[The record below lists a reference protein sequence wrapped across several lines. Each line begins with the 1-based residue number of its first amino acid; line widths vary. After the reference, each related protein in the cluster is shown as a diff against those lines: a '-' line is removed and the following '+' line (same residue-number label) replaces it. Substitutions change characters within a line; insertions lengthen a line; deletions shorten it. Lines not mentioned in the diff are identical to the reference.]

1 LTVFSKSR
9 RIEIELFGCK
19 NLMTAKNKLHF
30 IKKTLILSA
39 FLLAIFSVPAQIFA
53 QEVVDKTVATVSDG
67 VNTELIT
74 YSDLVWHLALE
85 PDVSLT
91 PPTSEDLNRTL
102 QMLINQRLLALEV
115 RRLPS
120 ISVKEDELKIQ
131 RERIL
136 ENFATPADFE
146 KRLRAVGFDSISDE
160 NFQRTIEQRAKI
172 EKYLDF
178 RFRSFVVVKPDE
190 EAKYFRDVFAPN
202 YRKQNPGLLMPTFT
216 EIRPQINKILTE
228 IKIGEDIEKFLD
240 NAKDRAEIIVLSE
253 V

>member
-1 LTVFSKSR
+1 
-9 RIEIELFGCK
+9 
-19 NLMTAKNKLHF
+19 MTAKTKLHF
-30 IKKTLILSA
+30 IKNTVILSVILSMM
-39 FLLAIFSVPAQIFA
+39 FVLSIKISA
-53 QEVVDKTVATVSDG
+53 QEVVDKMVATVSDG
-67 VNTELIT
+67 IHTELIT
-74 YSDLVWHLALE
+74 YSDLVWQIALE
-85 PDVSLT
+85 PAVPID
-91 PPTSEDLNRTL
+91 PPSSDDLNRTL
-102 QMLINQRLLALEV
+102 QNLINQRLLALEV

-120 ISVKEDELKIQ
+120 ISVKEDELKTQ

-136 ENFATPADFE
+136 ENFAASADFE

-160 NFQRTIEQRAKI
+160 NFQRIIEQRAKI

-202 YRKQNPGLLMPTFT
+202 YRKQNPGLLMPTLN

-228 IKIGEDIEKFLD
+228 NKIAEDIEKFLD

>member
-1 LTVFSKSR
+1 MKT
-9 RIEIELFGCK
+9 
-19 NLMTAKNKLHF
+19 KNKLHF
-30 IKKTLILSA
+30 TGKFLILSA
-39 FLLAIFSVPAQIFA
+39 FLSVIFVLPIRICA
-53 QEVVDKTVATVSDG
+53 QEIVDKTVATVSDG
-67 VNTELIT
+67 IHTELIT
-74 YSDLVWHLALE
+74 YSDLVWQLALE
-85 PDVSLT
+85 PSVPIN
-91 PPTSEDLNRTL
+91 PPSSDDLNSAL
-102 QMLINQRLLALEV
+102 QILINQRLLTLEV

-136 ENFATPADFE
+136 ESFATPNDFE

-160 NFQRTIEQRAKI
+160 NFQRMIEQRAKI

-178 RFRSFVVVKPDE
+178 RFRSFVVVKPEE
-190 EAKYFRDVFAPN
+190 EAKYFRDVFTPN
-202 YRKQNPGLLMPTFT
+202 YRKQNPGLLMPTLN

-228 IKIGEDIEKFLD
+228 NKIAEDIEKFLD

>member
-1 LTVFSKSR
+1 
-9 RIEIELFGCK
+9 
-19 NLMTAKNKLHF
+19 MTTNIKLHF
-30 IKKTLILSA
+30 IKKFLILSA
-39 FLLAIFSVPAQIFA
+39 FLSVIFVLPMRIFA
-53 QEVVDKTVATVSDG
+53 QEIVDKTVATVSDG
-67 VNTELIT
+67 IHTELIT
-74 YSDLVWHLALE
+74 YSDLVWQLALE
-85 PDVSLT
+85 PNVSIN
-91 PPTSEDLNRTL
+91 PPSSDDLNSAL
-102 QMLINQRLLALEV
+102 QILINQRLLALEV

-136 ENFATPADFE
+136 ESFATSAEFE

-160 NFQRTIEQRAKI
+160 NFQRMIEQRAKI

-178 RFRSFVVVKPDE
+178 RFRSFVVVKPEE

-202 YRKQNPGLLMPTFT
+202 YRKQNPGLLMPTLN
-216 EIRPQINKILTE
+216 EVRPQINKILTE
-228 IKIGEDIEKFLD
+228 NKIAEDIEKFLD

>member
-1 LTVFSKSR
+1 
-9 RIEIELFGCK
+9 
-19 NLMTAKNKLHF
+19 MTAKNKLHF
-30 IKKTLILSA
+30 IKKTLFLSA
-39 FLLAIFSVPAQIFA
+39 FLLAFFALPAGISA
-53 QEVVDKTVATVSDG
+53 QEVVDKTVATVNDG
-67 VNTELIT
+67 IHTELIT
-74 YSDLVWHLALE
+74 YSDLVWQLALE
-85 PDVSLT
+85 PNVPIN
-91 PPTSEDLNRTL
+91 PPSSEDLNRTL

-136 ENFATPADFE
+136 ENFATTADFE

-160 NFQRTIEQRAKI
+160 NFQRIIEQRAKI

-178 RFRSFVVVKPDE
+178 RFRSFVVVKPEE
-190 EAKYFRDVFAPN
+190 EAKYFRDVFVPN
-202 YRKQNPGLLMPTFT
+202 FRKQNPGLLMPTLN
-216 EIRPQINKILTE
+216 EIRLQINKILSE
-228 IKIGEDIEKFLD
+228 NKIAEDIEKFLD

>member
-1 LTVFSKSR
+1 LTVFSKST
-9 RIEIELFGCK
+9 RIEGELFSCK
-19 NLMTAKNKLHF
+19 ILMTTNIKLHF
-30 IKKTLILSA
+30 IRTFLVLAA
-39 FLLAIFSVPAQIFA
+39 FLSVIFVLPTKIFA
-53 QEVVDKTVATVSDG
+53 QEVVDKMVATVSDG
-67 VNTELIT
+67 INTELIT
-74 YSDLVWHLALE
+74 YSDLVWQLALE
-85 PDVSLT
+85 PNVSIN
-91 PPTSEDLNRTL
+91 PPSSDDLNSSL
-102 QMLINQRLLALEV
+102 QILINQRLLALEV

-146 KRLRAVGFDSISDE
+146 KRLRAVGFDSIGDE
-160 NFQRTIEQRAKI
+160 NFRRMIEQRAKI

-178 RFRSFVVVKPDE
+178 RFRSFVVVKPEE
-190 EAKYFRDVFAPN
+190 EAKYFRDIYAPN
-202 YRKQNPGLLMPTFT
+202 YRKQNPGLLMPTLS

-228 IKIGEDIEKFLD
+228 SKIAEDIEKFLD